1 MVLRRS
7 GSDIESGALQA
18 AKGDGRAHNRTG
30 PYWPRGWRVC
40 PLPDAAATK
49 KADTRLTFVWAAGG
63 LQSATCT
70 QGRRWR
76 TQVSA
81 PALSNKEQSMV
92 IKRRRFKQTHSLQ
105 ERLAADTERLLEQA
119 KVLPL
124 GPGRLE
130 IVRRITQNKAAI
142 QVCEMLGS
150 PRMQS
155 TK

>member
-1 MVLRRS
+1 
-7 GSDIESGALQA
+7 
-18 AKGDGRAHNRTG
+18 
-30 PYWPRGWRVC
+30 
-40 PLPDAAATK
+40 
-49 KADTRLTFVWAAGG
+49 
-63 LQSATCT
+63 
-70 QGRRWR
+70 
-76 TQVSA
+76 
-81 PALSNKEQSMV
+81 MV
-92 IKRRRFKQTHSLQ
+92 IRRRRVKQTHSLQ